1 MSSSFAPHSRT
12 DLESEG
18 HFCVEAISTSTGRRD
33 CVESLYPRRHRRDT
47 DSSFDETSTQVPKN
61 APGTAPSDACA
72 NIALVDLAC
81 REHPNRSATCKRG
94 EMIAAHAVVL
104 ALFGP
109 RGMNLCSGAGST
121 RRACIWMMLAS
132 RRTSPSATRSE
143 TRTTATGSRL
153 LRRPRDERA
162 RASRRR
168 SSKGREGR
176 LARRRR
182 RAARRGSGI

>member
-1 MSSSFAPHSRT
+1 M
-12 DLESEG
+12 
-18 HFCVEAISTSTGRRD
+18 EAISTSTGRRD

-143 TRTTATGSRL
+143 RHFSTNTGINKQKPTGRRL
-153 LRRPRDERA
+153 LCPRHEKRA
-162 RASRRR
+162 RASARRR
-168 SSKGREGR
+168 GGSKGRGGR

-182 RAARRGSGI
+182 RAARRGSGV